1 MLKAHFFA
9 RITLLYFLSLIA
21 QPIAVQAV
29 PVPAIAQQSLY
40 LPLLSGKRVG
50 LVINQTSE
58 WQGRSLLDMLLD
70 TQVAVKTVFVPEH
83 GFRGKADAGAHIDN
97 GTDPASGLPVI
108 SLYGKNKK
116 PSAAQMKGL
125 DVLVYDLQD
134 VGVRFY
140 TYISTLQYVM
150 EACAEY
156 GVSLIVLDRPNPNGH
171 LIDGPIL
178 DTAFR
183 SFVGMQAIPV
193 LYGMSCG
200 EYARMLQG
208 ERWFPLAEKLDLKVI
223 PCNFYRHSD
232 PYELPVAPSPN
243 LKTMTAVYLYPGLCF
258 FEGTGVSVGRGTD
271 KPFQQWGHPDFAGKT
286 EYSFVPQSREGAQSP
301 VLVSKKCYG
310 KLVAE
315 DAGAAYRLSR
325 KGLDLSS
332 LITAYSWSKDK
343 EHFFNDFFDKLA
355 GTAQLRAQII
365 QGKREAE
372 IRSSW
377 LPGLARF
384 RQIRKKYLLYA
395 D

>member
-1 MLKAHFFA
+1 MLKTPFFV
-9 RITLLYFLSLIA
+9 RLMLFCLLLTAMEPLVA
-21 QPIAVQAV
+21 QAD
-29 PVPAIAQQSLY
+29 PVPAIAQQSAY

-58 WQGRSLLDMLLD
+58 WGGRSLLDILLD
-70 TQVAVKTVFVPEH
+70 AKVAVKTVFVPEH

-125 DVLVYDLQD
+125 DVVVYDLQD

-150 EACAEY
+150 EACAEN
-156 GVSLIVLDRPNPNGH
+156 GVALMVLDRPNPNGH

-183 SFVGMQAIPV
+183 SFVGMQPVPV

-208 ERWFPLAEKLDLKVI
+208 ERWFPGAAQLDLKVI
-223 PCNFYRHSD
+223 PCSFYRHSD
-232 PYELPVAPSPN
+232 TYNLPVAPSPN
-243 LKTMTAVYLYPGLCF
+243 LKSMSAVYLYPGLCF

-271 KPFQQWGHPDFAGKT
+271 KPFQQWGHPDFVGKS
-286 EYSFVPQSREGAQSP
+286 EYSFVPQSREGAQNP
-301 VLVSKKCYG
+301 VLATKKCYG
-310 KLVAE
+310 KLVA
-315 DAGAAYRLSR
+315 DDPGTAYRISR
-325 KGLDLSS
+325 KGLDLSH
-332 LITAYSWSKDK
+332 LITAYAWSKDK
-343 EHFFNDFFDKLA
+343 DHFFNDFFDKLA
-355 GTAQLRAQII
+355 GNAQLRRQIM

-372 IRSSW
+372 IRNSW
-377 LPGLARF
+377 LAGLARF